1 MKILLLM
8 TIDAKTTFYLVFTSP
23 GAAILSLLAA
33 HDAAVRLGGG
43 GTPALS
49 QPIQHS
55 NIKGFHHSAKK

>member
-1 MKILLLM
+1 MKINE
-8 TIDAKTTFYLVFTSP
+8 KTTFYLFFTLP

-33 HDAAVRLGGG
+33 HDAALWLGGG

>member
-1 MKILLLM
+1 M
-8 TIDAKTTFYLVFTSP
+8 TIDAKTTLYLVFTSP

-33 HDAAVRLGGG
+33 HDATVWLGG

-55 NIKGFHHSAKK
+55 NIKRFHHSGKK

>member
-1 MKILLLM
+1 LT
-8 TIDAKTTFYLVFTSP
+8 TIGAKTTFYHLFTSP

-33 HDAAVRLGGG
+33 HDAAFRLGR

-55 NIKGFHHSAKK
+55 NIKGFHHSAK

>member
-1 MKILLLM
+1 MKILQFM
-8 TIDAKTTFYLVFTSP
+8 TIDVKTTLYLVFTSP

-33 HDAAVRLGGG
+33 NDAALRQGGG

-55 NIKGFHHSAKK
+55 NIKGFHHSAK